1 MVAYSFSLG
10 IVAPLAT
17 QPNESFVRHSLL
29 RVTEH
34 VRRRGQN
41 ISINVLIGESVNQA
55 VMALA
60 HESLRVWS
68 ISGITIDGHWGR
80 PRGHLR
86 ACVQIASMV
95 EGLVVFG
102 NRLPPGLHDLVGWAE
117 RLGTKVRHFPLNR
130 PQPSIT
136 VR

>member
-1 MVAYSFSLG
+1 MVAYSFHLG
-10 IVAPLAT
+10 VVAPLAT
-17 QPNESFVRHSLL
+17 HPNEPFVRHCLL
-29 RVTEH
+29 RVTEQ

-41 ISINVLIGESVNQA
+41 INIYLLIGETVNQA
-55 VMALA
+55 AFALA
-60 HESLRVWS
+60 HEFPKVWS
-68 ISGITIDGHWGR
+68 ISGISIDVSWGR

-86 ACVQIASMV
+86 ACVHIASMV

-102 NRLPPGLHDLVGWAE
+102 NRLPVGLQDLVYWAE
-117 RLGTKVRHFPLNR
+117 RLGTKVRRFPLNR